1 MHGNL
6 SGMDLLKMFLP
17 LQLGLACLIGLL
29 FGKFFLP
36 FLKKIKVG
44 QEVREDGPSSHFV
57 KSGTSTFG
65 GFIFLVPV
73 YLLALLTLLFSPLAF
88 KEKQVFLFFFLGMS
102 LFGGIGFADDYIKV
116 RISKE
121 GLSFRMKSLLQILS
135 AIFMVLAYYWLTD
148 FQPYV
153 FLPWQAELFYI
164 KEIWLLPYA
173 LFLVIYLYFCI
184 NAVNITD
191 GVDGLSSMVTIV
203 ASLFLLALAF
213 FVSQHS
219 FLFKKLTDPN
229 YFSLLSGSMWW
240 LKWMIG
246 ALLAYFF
253 FNRYPAKCFM
263 GDLGSLSMGF
273 YISGVVLLLG
283 MPWFMLF
290 FGFIYVVEALSV
302 VIQVSYYKMTKGK
315 RIFLMSPIHH
325 HFEQLGWKETKIVI
339 VFALVQFV
347 ASLLGMFLYL
357 LLLFRLH

>member
-6 SGMDLLKMFLP
+6 THMELLKMLLP
-17 LQLGLACLIGLL
+17 LQMGLACFIGLL
-29 FGKFFLP
+29 FGKYFLP
-36 FLKKIKVG
+36 FLKKMKVG
-44 QEVREDGPSSHFV
+44 QKVRDDGPASHFE

-73 YLLALLTLLFSPLAF
+73 FLLALVTLFFSPLEL
-88 KEKQVFLFFFLGMS
+88 KEKQVFLFFFLGMT

-116 RISKE
+116 RISKD

-135 AIFMVLAYYWLTD
+135 AIVMVLAYYWLTD

-164 KEIWLLPYA
+164 KDIWLLPYGV
-173 LFLVIYLYFCI
+173 FLVIYLYFCI

-203 ASLFLLALAF
+203 ASLVLLGLAF
-213 FVSQHS
+213 FVSQHN
-219 FLFKKLTDPN
+219 FLFKNLTDPN
-229 YFSLLSGSMWW
+229 YFSFLTGSMWW

-246 ALLAYFF
+246 ALLAYFY

-273 YISGVVLLLG
+273 YISGVVLFFG

-290 FGFIYVVEALSV
+290 FGFIYVMEAMSV
-302 VIQVSYYKMTKGK
+302 VLQVSYFKMTKGK
-315 RIFLMSPIHH
+315 RLFLMSPIHH
-325 HFEQLGWKETKIVI
+325 HFEIKGWKERKIVF
-339 VFALVQFV
+339 VFSLVQFL
-347 ASLLGMFLYL
+347 ASMLGMILYVF
-357 LLLFRLH
+357 LLFLLR